1 LRAQAAPVL
10 VWDGELFD
18 VLSAAAAYRLHSENL
33 TRSTAAA
40 ARSPLV
46 ARETAYYLAHIGE
59 VKSVADLTG
68 DRRLLRY
75 ALKAFGLEDMAYA
88 GAFIRRVLEGGV
100 DAPRS
105 LANSLADPRY
115 REFAETF
122 NFARYGAATTSFTR
136 TQQGTVDRFVRQT
149 VEENAGRESEGARL
163 ALYFERKAPS
173 VRNTYGLLA
182 DRALLKVVQVALGLS
197 EATSRMDIDRQARLI
212 EERIDI
218 ADFREPAQLRRF
230 LERFTSLW
238 DVANAGTAAGPA
250 ALAPFAGASATI
262 GVDLL
267 GSLQKLKLG
276 G

>member
-1 LRAQAAPVL
+1 MRSASPVL
-10 VWDGELFD
+10 G
-18 VLSAAAAYRLHSENL
+18 AAATYRMYAENMS
-33 TRSTAAA
+33 RSTAAA
-40 ARSPLV
+40 SRSPPV

-105 LANSLADPRY
+105 LANSLADARY

-136 TQQGTVDRFVRQT
+136 TQQGTVDRYVRQT
-149 VEENAGRESEGARL
+149 VEENAGKDSEGARL
-163 ALYFERKAPS
+163 ALYFERKAPGLRS
-173 VRNTYGLLA
+173 TFGLLA
-182 DRALLKVVQVALGLS
+182 DRALLKVVQVGLGIS
-197 EATSRMDIDRQARLI
+197 EATSRMNIDRQARLI

-218 ADFREPAQLRRF
+218 AEFRDPARLHRF
-230 LERFTSLW
+230 IERFTSLW
-238 DVANAGTAAGPA
+238 DVENAGASGSQA
-250 ALAPFAGASATI
+250 ALAPFAGSLAI

-267 GSLQKLKLG
+267 GSLQRLKLG

>member
-1 LRAQAAPVL
+1 
-10 VWDGELFD
+10 
-18 VLSAAAAYRLHSENL
+18 
-33 TRSTAAA
+33 
-40 ARSPLV
+40 V

-88 GAFIRRVLEGGV
+88 GAFIRRVLEGGT

-105 LANSLADPRY
+105 LANSLADARY

-136 TQQGTVDRFVRQT
+136 TQQGTVDRYVRQT
-149 VEENAGRESEGARL
+149 VEETAGKENEGARL
-163 ALYFERKAPS
+163 ALYFERKAPGLRS
-173 VRNTYGLLA
+173 TYGLLA
-182 DRALLKVVQVALGLS
+182 DRALLEVVQVALGLS
-197 EATSRMDIDRQARLI
+197 EATLRMDIDKQASLI

-218 ADFREPAQLRRF
+218 ADLRDPGRLRRF
-230 LERFTSLW
+230 LERFTGLW
-238 DVANAGTAAGPA
+238 DVENSGTAASA
-250 ALAPFAGASATI
+250 SALAPFELQAGI
-262 GVDLL
+262 GIDVL